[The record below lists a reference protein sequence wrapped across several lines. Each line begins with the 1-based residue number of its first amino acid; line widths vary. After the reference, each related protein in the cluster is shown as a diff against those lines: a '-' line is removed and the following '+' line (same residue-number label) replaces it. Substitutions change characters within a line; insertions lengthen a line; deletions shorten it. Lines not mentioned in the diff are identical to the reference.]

1 MAKGYLFPPLTIVMY
16 LRHIHDTQN
25 IKTVSI
31 LNSDMKDPLERDG
44 VMVLDV
50 FHGD

>member
-16 LRHIHDTQN
+16 PRHIHDAQN
-25 IKTVSI
+25 IKMVAI
-31 LNSDMKDPLERDG
+31 FNSDTKDPLERDG